1 MALIRQAGHHP
12 DMDLWTRP
20 LDVVVSVAAACFHTP
35 KPGGCGPIDPGNCVS
50 HGNCGGGQSA

>member
-20 LDVVVSVAAACFHTP
+20 LDVVVRVAADCFPHAEARWMRA
-35 KPGGCGPIDPGNCVS
+35 DRS
-50 HGNCGGGQSA
+50 R